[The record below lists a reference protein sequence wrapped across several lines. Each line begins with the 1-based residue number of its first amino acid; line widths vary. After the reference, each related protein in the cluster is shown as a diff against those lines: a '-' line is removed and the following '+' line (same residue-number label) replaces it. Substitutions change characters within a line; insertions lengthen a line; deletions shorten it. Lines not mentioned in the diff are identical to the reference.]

1 MDASE
6 FKSRYLP
13 CHRRMFLTALRL
25 TRHRQDAEDIVQDAF
40 TKLWELRHDTLA
52 DKNVE
57 AYCNR
62 IVHNLFID
70 RQRRQHLHISAQAA
84 DEFNLPD
91 YHATGNKLEQQESEN
106 MVMQLI
112 GELPEQQRQ
121 IITLRDVEG
130 QTYEEIENLTKLS
143 PTNIRVLLSR
153 ARKTIR
159 ERFKTQTENGRS

>member
-57 AYCNR
+57 AYCTR

-106 MVMQLI
+106 MVMRLI

-130 QTYEEIENLTKLS
+130 LTYKEIAQQTGLTEV
-143 PTNIRVLLSR
+143 NIRVLLSR

-159 ERFKTQTENGRS
+159 EQFKQQTHHEHA

>member
-57 AYCNR
+57 AYCTR

-106 MVMQLI
+106 MVMRLI

-130 QTYEEIENLTKLS
+130 LTYEEIAQQTGLTEV
-143 PTNIRVLLSR
+143 NIRVLLSR

-159 ERFKTQTENGRS
+159 EQFKQQTHHEHA

>member
-1 MDASE
+1 MDTSE

-57 AYCNR
+57 AYCTR

-106 MVMQLI
+106 MVMRLI
-112 GELPEQQRQ
+112 GELPEKQRQ

-130 QTYEEIENLTKLS
+130 LTYEEIAQQTGLTEV
-143 PTNIRVLLSR
+143 NIRVLLSR

-159 ERFKTQTENGRS
+159 EQFKQQTHHEHA

>member
-1 MDASE
+1 
-6 FKSRYLP
+6 
-13 CHRRMFLTALRL
+13 LTALRL

-57 AYCNR
+57 AYCTR

-91 YHATGNKLEQQESEN
+91 HHATGNKLEQQESEN
-106 MVMQLI
+106 TVMRLI

-130 QTYEEIENLTKLS
+130 LTYEEIAQQTGLTEV
-143 PTNIRVLLSR
+143 NIRVLLSR

-159 ERFKTQTENGRS
+159 EQFKQQTHHEHA

>member
-57 AYCNR
+57 AYCTR

-106 MVMQLI
+106 MVMRLI

-159 ERFKTQTENGRS
+159 EQFKQQTHHEHA

>member
-57 AYCNR
+57 AYCTR

-70 RQRRQHLHISAQAA
+70 RQRRQHLKPATHTADDLQLADLSAAGT
-84 DEFNLPD
+84 DMER
-91 YHATGNKLEQQESEN
+91 QESQQ
-106 MVMQLI
+106 MVGQLI
-112 GELPEQQRQ
+112 SQLPEKQRQ

-130 QTYEEIENLTKLS
+130 LTYEEIAQQTGLTEV
-143 PTNIRVLLSR
+143 NIRVLLSR

>member
-1 MDASE
+1 
-6 FKSRYLP
+6 
-13 CHRRMFLTALRL
+13 
-25 TRHRQDAEDIVQDAF
+25 
-40 TKLWELRHDTLA
+40 
-52 DKNVE
+52 
-57 AYCNR
+57 
-62 IVHNLFID
+62 
-70 RQRRQHLHISAQAA
+70 
-84 DEFNLPD
+84 
-91 YHATGNKLEQQESEN
+91 
-106 MVMQLI
+106 MVMRLI

>member
-57 AYCNR
+57 AYCTR

-106 MVMQLI
+106 MVMRLI
-112 GELPEQQRQ
+112 GELPEKQRQ

-130 QTYEEIENLTKLS
+130 LTYEEIAQQTGLTEV
-143 PTNIRVLLSR
+143 NIRVLLSR

-159 ERFKTQTENGRS
+159 EQFKQQTHHEHA

>member
-40 TKLWELRHDTLA
+40 TKLWERRKEMLVER
-52 DKNVE
+52 NVE
-57 AYCNR
+57 AYCQTLVR
-62 IVHNLFID
+62 NLFID

>member
-6 FKSRYLP
+6 FKSRFLP

-57 AYCNR
+57 AYCTR

-106 MVMQLI
+106 MVMRLI

-130 QTYEEIENLTKLS
+130 LTYEEIAQQTGLTEV
-143 PTNIRVLLSR
+143 NIRVLLSR

-159 ERFKTQTENGRS
+159 EQFKQQTHHEHA

>member
-6 FKSRYLP
+6 FKSRFLP

-57 AYCNR
+57 AYCTR

-70 RQRRQHLHISAQAA
+70 RQRRQRLHISAQAA

-106 MVMQLI
+106 MVMRLI

-130 QTYEEIENLTKLS
+130 LTYEEIAQQTGLTEV
-143 PTNIRVLLSR
+143 NIRVLLSR

-159 ERFKTQTENGRS
+159 EQFKQQTHHEHA

>member
-57 AYCNR
+57 AYCTR
-62 IVHNLFID
+62 IVRNLFID

-106 MVMQLI
+106 MVMRLI

>member
-57 AYCNR
+57 AYCTR

-70 RQRRQHLHISAQAA
+70 RQRRQHLHISVQAA

-91 YHATGNKLEQQESEN
+91 HHATGNKLEQQESEN
-106 MVMQLI
+106 MVMRLI

>member
-57 AYCNR
+57 AYCTR

-91 YHATGNKLEQQESEN
+91 HHATGNKLEQQESEN
-106 MVMQLI
+106 MVMRLI
-112 GELPEQQRQ
+112 GELPEKQRQ

-130 QTYEEIENLTKLS
+130 LTYEEIAQQTGLTEV
-143 PTNIRVLLSR
+143 NIRVLLSR

-159 ERFKTQTENGRS
+159 EQFKQQTHHEHA

>member
-57 AYCNR
+57 AYCTR

-70 RQRRQHLHISAQAA
+70 RQRRQHLHISAQAT

-106 MVMQLI
+106 MVMRLI

>member
-1 MDASE
+1 MDAPE

-57 AYCNR
+57 AYCTR

-70 RQRRQHLHISAQAA
+70 RQRRQHLKPATHTADDLQLADLSAAGT
-84 DEFNLPD
+84 DMER
-91 YHATGNKLEQQESEN
+91 QESQQ
-106 MVMQLI
+106 MVGQLI
-112 GELPEQQRQ
+112 SQLPEKQRQ

-130 QTYEEIENLTKLS
+130 LTYEEIAQQTGLTEV
-143 PTNIRVLLSR
+143 NIRVLLSR

-159 ERFKTQTENGRS
+159 EQFKQQTHHEHA

>member
-57 AYCNR
+57 AYCTR

-91 YHATGNKLEQQESEN
+91 HHATGNKLEQQESEN
-106 MVMQLI
+106 TVMRLI

-130 QTYEEIENLTKLS
+130 LTYEEIAQQTGLTEV
-143 PTNIRVLLSR
+143 NIRVLLSR

-159 ERFKTQTENGRS
+159 EQFKQQTHHEHA